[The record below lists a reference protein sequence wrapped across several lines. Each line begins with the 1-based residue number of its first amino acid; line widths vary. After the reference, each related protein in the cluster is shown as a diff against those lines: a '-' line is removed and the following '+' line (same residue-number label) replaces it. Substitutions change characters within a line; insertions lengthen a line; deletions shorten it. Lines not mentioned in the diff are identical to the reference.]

1 MITFETFDKYKYV
14 NDVIVTDSLISSL
27 YGITGDNVYILP
39 RGERAKSQYHFFK
52 LAKWMVERNVSKQS
66 RVIAVGGGSVGDLAG
81 FVASVY
87 KRGIAVV
94 NVPTTLLSMV
104 DSAIGGKTAI
114 DMCGVK
120 NVLGSFIQCDTV
132 IDVNFLKTLPK
143 RQFDYAMGEVLKYRM
158 LSAEIDQINGSVVD
172 YVKPCALYK
181 ESVVAQDRLDAG
193 VRRTLNLGHTVGHA
207 LELQYNLAHG
217 KAVTWG
223 LKYELDIAF
232 SLGYASAEYRS
243 KWQKNLVGKCP
254 EITEE
259 TLRLMKFDKKNLD
272 DKVVFVLPCDNH
284 ATKFFATNDLEGL
297 FAEVKKCLR

>member
-1 MITFETFDKYKYV
+1 MITFEPFDKNKYV
-14 NDVIVTDSLISSL
+14 NDVIVTDSLLSSL
-27 YGITGDNVYILP
+27 YDITGDNVYILP
-39 RGERAKSQYHFFK
+39 RGERAKSAYHFVR
-52 LAKWMVERNVSKQS
+52 LAKWLVERNVSKQS
-66 RVIAVGGGSVGDLAG
+66 GVIAVGGGSVGDLAG

-87 KRGIAVV
+87 KRGISVV

-104 DSAIGGKTAI
+104 DSGIGGKTAI

-120 NVLGSFIQCDTV
+120 NVLGSFIQCDTA

-158 LSAEIDQINGSVVD
+158 LSEEIDNISGGVAD

-181 ESVVAQDRLDAG
+181 ESVVAQDRLDTG

-232 SLGYASAEYRS
+232 VLGYASDQYRK
-243 KWQKNLVGKCP
+243 KWQGYFQGKCP
-254 EITEE
+254 EITQE
-259 TLRLMKFDKKNLD
+259 TLRLMKFDKKNVD

-284 ATKFFATNDLEGL
+284 STRFFATNDLEGL
-297 FAEVKKCLR
+297 FAEVNKCLR